1 VEDLRGI
8 LTALVLLGI
17 AIAVWLYVP
26 AFLTRRAMVEVVKR
40 FYRLQAV
47 RPAQAKTVEE
57 LGLASPGLLQRVSRP
72 RDYKPHALR
81 LLQQI
86 GAVQGTEDL
95 RLYLVEENLHE
106 SLKRERVT

>member
-8 LTALVLLGI
+8 LTALVLLAI

-26 AFLTRRAMVEVVKR
+26 AFLTRRAMLEVVRR
-40 FYRLQAV
+40 FYRLNAV
-47 RPAQAKTVEE
+47 RPDQAKTIDE
-57 LGLASPGLLQRVSRP
+57 LGLASPTLLQRVSRP

-86 GAVQGTEDL
+86 GAVQVTEDL
-95 RLYLVEENLHE
+95 KLYLVEENLHDN
-106 SLKRERVT
+106 LKREKVM